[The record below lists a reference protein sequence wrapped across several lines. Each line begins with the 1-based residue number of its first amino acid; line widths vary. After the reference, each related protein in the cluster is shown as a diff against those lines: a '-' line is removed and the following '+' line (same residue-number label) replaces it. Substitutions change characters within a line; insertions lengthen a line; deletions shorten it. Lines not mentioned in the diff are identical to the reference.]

1 MSISIPFRN
10 CSRQVS
16 QSQRLYARSVA
27 SQTRLSA
34 SPHLVNSLKPINLT
48 STTTTHLRMSSTSS
62 SAPVYEW
69 LVHIPDFPGA
79 LDKRL
84 AVRPKHLSNLKP
96 SIEAGQ
102 VVFGGALLSKQPAE
116 GEAPDMVGSFMMIK
130 AESEEK
136 VREWIENDAYTKG
149 GAWDA
154 KNAKI
159 YPFRCAVRTAM

>member
-1 MSISIPFRN
+1 
-10 CSRQVS
+10 
-16 QSQRLYARSVA
+16 
-27 SQTRLSA
+27 
-34 SPHLVNSLKPINLT
+34 
-48 STTTTHLRMSSTSS
+48 MSSITS
-62 SAPVYEW
+62 SAPLYEW

-84 AVRPKHLSNLKP
+84 AVRPEHLANVTP
-96 SIEAGQ
+96 AIEAGK
-102 VVFGGALLSKQPAE
+102 VVFGGAVLSKQPAE
-116 GEAPDMVGSFMMIK
+116 GEAPDMIGSFMLIK

-136 VREWIENDAYTKG
+136 VREWVENDVYTKG

>member
-1 MSISIPFRN
+1 
-10 CSRQVS
+10 
-16 QSQRLYARSVA
+16 
-27 SQTRLSA
+27 
-34 SPHLVNSLKPINLT
+34 
-48 STTTTHLRMSSTSS
+48 MSSTSS
-62 SAPVYEW
+62 AAPVYEW
-69 LVHIPDFPGA
+69 LVHIPDLPGA

-84 AVRPKHLSNLKP
+84 AVRPEHLSNLKP
-96 SIEAGQ
+96 SIDAGK

-136 VREWIENDAYTKG
+136 VREWIEKDAYTRG

-154 KNAKI
+154 KNAKV